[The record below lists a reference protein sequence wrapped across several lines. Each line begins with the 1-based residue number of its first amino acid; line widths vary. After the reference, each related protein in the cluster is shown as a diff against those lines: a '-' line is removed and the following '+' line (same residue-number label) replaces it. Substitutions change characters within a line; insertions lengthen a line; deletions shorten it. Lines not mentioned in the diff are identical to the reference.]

1 MELGPQPGEAAA
13 AAPAAVSTAQ
23 DFLRSLKTGCGWAVP
38 LSGGNAGA
46 PDVPPPPTS
55 FLRYV
60 GACRDSLGGGSLPV
74 THVESHYVDTIV
86 EVDEETRR
94 AVSGGSCLRFRHP
107 EVADFFAGLFAY
119 IAGREAIECGGVT
132 TRVQLAPWDL
142 SHGHLVMHEAP
153 DGGYELAI
161 VFHAKEFP
169 KEYRHTSTSP
179 VLPIGH
185 ELMGGAQDPR
195 TGTQVSVSDAD
206 YHLRNYVYLLSS
218 NTVYLLDVAATQ
230 FPQAFVLK
238 QGCEFCTFPEWRLGR
253 VVGDVNYLTKEGV
266 LVAPRGALHLPLR
279 VANEV
284 DRLHAAA
291 PVRSDVKN
299 MFLEMHADIAS
310 PLQTIFQ
317 STTVAELACLAAMLD
332 RHAEHDGEGHTAQV
346 EETRTESEH
355 HYYRWYFTSRLPK
368 HSLPALRSV
377 LHDVRARKHSGA
389 AENRAKQLADLLRR
403 GVTDTH
409 AEEALAATASEGS
422 GDVSAFRALQ
432 ALEVVYPQ
440 YRSDANTAAYGC
452 APHDM
457 DTALVACKEVFYAD
471 SALEAL
477 ALHAAH
483 PERPLVAVCKELVR
497 RKDAELRAKISADQ
511 AERNASERSKI

>member
-1 MELGPQPGEAAA
+1 MELGPGSGA
-13 AAPAAVSTAQ
+13 AAPPPAVSTAQ

-38 LSGGNAGA
+38 LSEGSAGA
-46 PDVPPPPTS
+46 THVPPPPTS

-60 GACRDSLGGGSLPV
+60 GACKESLGRGSLPV

-86 EVDEETRR
+86 EVDENTRR

-107 EVADFFAGLFAY
+107 EVADFFAGLFSY

-153 DGGYELAI
+153 DGGFELAI

-195 TGTQVSVSDAD
+195 TGTQVSVADVD

-218 NTVYLLDVAATQ
+218 NTVYLLDVAAEQ

-238 QGCEFCTFPEWRLGR
+238 KGCEFCTFPEWRLGR

-291 PVRSDVKN
+291 GGGDVKN
-299 MFLEMHADIAS
+299 RFLEVHADIAS

-317 STTVAELACLAAMLD
+317 GTTLAELACLAAMLD
-332 RHAEHDGEGHTAQV
+332 RHAEHDDEGVAARV
-346 EETRTESEH
+346 EEARTESEH
-355 HYYRWYFTSRLPK
+355 HYYRWYFTSRLPR

-377 LHDVRARKHSGA
+377 LRDVRARKHSGA
-389 AENRAKQLADLLRR
+389 AENRAKQLDDLLQR
-403 GVTDTH
+403 GITEAH

-422 GDVSAFRALQ
+422 GGVSAFRALQ

-440 YRSDANTAAYGC
+440 YRSEANTAAYGC

-457 DTALVACKEVFYAD
+457 DTALAVCKEVFYAD
-471 SALEAL
+471 SALEAI
-477 ALHAAH
+477 ALHAAN

-497 RKDAELRAKISADQ
+497 RKDTELRAKISADQ
-511 AERNASERSKI
+511 AATTSERSKI